1 MNIKTEKVKVLDFGA
16 DAPLKAQLMTKKEAY
31 KRYLQTRSYSD
42 YNLYARARNQAKKFV
57 ALQ

>member
-1 MNIKTEKVKVLDFGA
+1 MNSAVTA
-16 DAPLKAQLMTKKEAY
+16 QLKAKKEAY
-31 KRYLQTRSYSD
+31 KRYLQTRSDSD